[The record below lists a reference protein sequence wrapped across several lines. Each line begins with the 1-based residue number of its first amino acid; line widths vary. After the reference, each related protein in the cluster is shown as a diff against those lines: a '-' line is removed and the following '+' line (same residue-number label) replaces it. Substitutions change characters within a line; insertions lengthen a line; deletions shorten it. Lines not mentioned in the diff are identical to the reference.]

1 MRKDRAR
8 KQVLWYI
15 CQFSLGV
22 EIDGSSYSG
31 LRETRFRPTNMPKI
45 GSLVALQSMRDP
57 DFYLGW
63 VHEVKVGK
71 IGFDT
76 VYTVESLET
85 GELID
90 WSNVSVL
97 EYDSRT
103 TDEHPEWRWT
113 DEQWSFKDRWD
124 RLCYKERDAYIVLPL
139 FPEFDGDA
147 VTLGTRIRHG
157 WGDPPPSKRFE
168 AWQAVTDDDMLA
180 YYDASV
186 AANDAAKPARA
197 AEAGN

>member
-8 KQVLWYI
+8 KQVLWHI

-22 EIDGSSYSG
+22 EIDGQSYSG
-31 LRETRFRPTNMPKI
+31 LREMRFRPTDAPKV
-45 GSLVALQSMRDP
+45 GSLVALKSMREP

-63 VHEVKVGK
+63 VHDVKN
-71 IGFDT
+71 T

-90 WSNVSVL
+90 WTNVSVL

-103 TDEHPEWRWT
+103 TDKHPEWRWT

-124 RLCYKERDAYIVLPL
+124 RLCYKEREAYIVLPL

-147 VTLGTRIRHG
+147 VTLSTRIRHS
-157 WGDPPPSKRFE
+157 WGDPPPSKRFD
-168 AWQAVTDDDMLA
+168 AWQAVTDNDMLA